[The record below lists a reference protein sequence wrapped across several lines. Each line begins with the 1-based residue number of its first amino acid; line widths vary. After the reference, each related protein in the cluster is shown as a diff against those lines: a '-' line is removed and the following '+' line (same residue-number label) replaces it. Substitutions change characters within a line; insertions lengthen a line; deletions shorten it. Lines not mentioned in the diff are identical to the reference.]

1 MDVADLYA
9 TTRSHLLDLAA
20 TLDDAQSR
28 LEVPA
33 TPGWTVKDSY
43 AHLAGLCADILDD
56 RMEGA
61 GTPAANARQIAER
74 ADKTLTEVA
83 AEWAERGPDLDA
95 WIEEREEAPMFVAY
109 DVWTHEQDI
118 LGALGEHG
126 ERSDERVQDLAAAAL
141 TAFSDRFVA
150 ESAPPLRVVGDEVE
164 TTLGEGDA
172 TVTLNIDDYELM
184 RMLFGR
190 RSREQ
195 IHAADW
201 DGDETPFVNHLHLF
215 PLPTRDLID

>member
-1 MDVADLYA
+1 MDVADVYD
-9 TTRSHLLDLAA
+9 TTRSHLFDLAA
-20 TLDDAQSR
+20 TLDDAQAQV
-28 LEVPA
+28 EVPA
-33 TPGWTVKDSY
+33 TPGWTIKDSY

-74 ADKTLTEVA
+74 ADKTLTEIV
-83 AEWAERGPDLDA
+83 AEWAERSPDIDA
-95 WIEEREEAPMFVAY
+95 WIADREDPPMFLAY
-109 DVWTHEQDI
+109 DAWTHEQDV

-141 TAFSDRFVA
+141 AAFNDRFLA

-164 TTLGEGDA
+164 TTLGEGEA

-190 RSREQ
+190 RSRQQ
-195 IHAADW
+195 IEAADW
-201 DGDETPFVNHLHLF
+201 DGDEGPFIDFLHLF
-215 PLPTRDLID
+215 PLPAHDLID